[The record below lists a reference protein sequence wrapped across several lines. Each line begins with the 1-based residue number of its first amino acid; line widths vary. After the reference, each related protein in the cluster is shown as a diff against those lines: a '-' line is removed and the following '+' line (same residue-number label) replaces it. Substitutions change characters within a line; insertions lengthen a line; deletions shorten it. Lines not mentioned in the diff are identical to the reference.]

1 MESLLSLPQDLYSTT
16 LLLKEAVYS
25 SVALCSHDLY
35 DYLNFD
41 EWAVNCLFNE
51 TLIKIDEYYIVD
63 YSFKIVKRRISN
75 IMGRWVS
82 VKCAKE
88 SRTILYQSL
97 LQLLN
102 AQEDLVVRMTA
113 VSDLGKVVDDFDF
126 DITYF
131 TPFLQQF
138 VDLLMELLLKVDEF
152 DSRLKIINSLIIII
166 ERMDGQMLPSVV
178 QLIQIIPDLWNRSA
192 DQHMFRNSIVT
203 ILTKLVQ
210 SLRQESHQL
219 HPIVVPIIKE
229 SLNTSSVICN

>member
-1 MESLLSLPQDLYSTT
+1 
-16 LLLKEAVYS
+16 
-25 SVALCSHDLY
+25 
-35 DYLNFD
+35 
-41 EWAVNCLFNE
+41 
-51 TLIKIDEYYIVD
+51 
-63 YSFKIVKRRISN
+63 
-75 IMGRWVS
+75 MGRWVS